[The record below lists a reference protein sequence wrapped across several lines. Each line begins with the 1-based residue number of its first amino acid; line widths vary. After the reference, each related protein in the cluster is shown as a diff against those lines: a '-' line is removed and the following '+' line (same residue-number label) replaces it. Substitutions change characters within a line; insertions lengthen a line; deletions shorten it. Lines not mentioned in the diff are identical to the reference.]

1 MPLGYVK
8 EYNCLLIS
16 LTGLWLYTPIIT
28 IVDLAYNYGGNRN

>member
-1 MPLGYVK
+1 MK

-16 LTGLWLYTPIIT
+16 LTGLWLYTPIT